1 MQVDPGLRIGRQQ
14 RRFQLARRQ
23 QHLLIGAIQPI
34 AVDIHVQ
41 ELVIGPDFL
50 ELGIGV
56 LQRPPV
62 PQPDVVDGR
71 AVGLERGEAQP
82 FLDRERFHRD
92 LLQVVGLPRR
102 CDVARDIGRL
112 QIEFARLHIEALEER
127 RDDQVEREGAAEQQR
142 QRAGGNAPGQPAH
155 IDPAGDGAGD
165 GQPDEQPQH
174 RQPDMEIGVA
184 GADDDAVVAVEQQ
197 VAVEAVGPGLHREVE
212 AEQRRGM
219 GEHAARQPPRPLVEL
234 DVAVRPIHDTGD
246 CRAEDHEQQQPVLE
260 RDIGRQRE
268 EIEADVLAE
277 HRIARAVGHLVEE
290 AKHDVPVREL
300 DEGGQQAEKN
310 GHGGDE
316 NAPRDVRR
324 GVTEKPERGLRALSR
339 ERPGTSRW
347 WPNRRLPGEAEGQ
360 SARKK
365 ECTGRDG
372 EDDEEEDGAGGDD
385 RPEDVDIADRR
396 KPQPIDQD
404 GARPSEHDQAND
416 DDRDQDRKSLHGH
429 GTPSFRR
436 CRFEAAADTRLG
448 RALSPHSSRF
458 PQRGQLT

>member
-1 MQVDPGLRIGRQQ
+1 
-14 RRFQLARRQ
+14 
-23 QHLLIGAIQPI
+23 
-34 AVDIHVQ
+34 
-41 ELVIGPDFL
+41 
-50 ELGIGV
+50 
-56 LQRPPV
+56 
-62 PQPDVVDGR
+62 
-71 AVGLERGEAQP
+71 
-82 FLDRERFHRD
+82 
-92 LLQVVGLPRR
+92 
-102 CDVARDIGRL
+102 
-112 QIEFARLHIEALEER
+112 
-127 RDDQVEREGAAEQQR
+127 
-142 QRAGGNAPGQPAH
+142 
-155 IDPAGDGAGD
+155 
-165 GQPDEQPQH
+165 
-174 RQPDMEIGVA
+174 MEIGVA

-219 GEHAARQPPRPLVEL
+219 GEDAARQPSRPLVEL

-300 DEGGQQAEKN
+300 DEGGQQAEKD
-310 GHGGDE
+310 GHAGDE
-316 NAPRDVRR
+316 KAPRDVRR

-339 ERPGTSRW
+339 ERPGTSRR
-347 WPNRRLPGEAEGQ
+347 WPNRRLPGEAECQ

-385 RPEDVDIADRR
+385 RPEDADIADRTKTTANR
-396 KPQPIDQD
+396 PGRCPPVRARSGQRRRSRSGSQVASWTWHTFLPAVPI
-404 GARPSEHDQAND
+404 
-416 DDRDQDRKSLHGH
+416 
-429 GTPSFRR
+429 
-436 CRFEAAADTRLG
+436 EAAADTRLG

-458 PQRGQLT
+458 PQRGELT